1 MRESSD
7 TTGTINANR
16 QIIWTRSYQTMR
28 RLMCVIILFDEGL
41 DTSKKDWVQT
51 ATKNSAFNFLDDEVK
66 DIYTL
71 ADGKSF

>member
-1 MRESSD
+1 
-7 TTGTINANR
+7 
-16 QIIWTRSYQTMR
+16 MR